1 MKEKL
6 SEVLINDEFLLINI
20 DDFKNTEDDSFDP
33 DIREFYEASSLPSHI
48 WNQKIM
54 ARPEV
59 YEQILNNTKFQKQK
73 LNPNFFFKVFSLIFL
88 EKIFNFFLLKKAY
101 FMVKIPNQSRIRQ

>member
-1 MKEKL
+1 MIVKEKL

-20 DDFKNTEDDSFDP
+20 DDFENADDDNFDP

-54 ARPEV
+54 ARPEI
-59 YEQILNNTKFQKQK
+59 YEKIINNTKFEKKKLKQ
-73 LNPNFFFKVFSLIFL
+73 NFFFKVSFL
-88 EKIFNFFLLKKAY
+88 FF
-101 FMVKIPNQSRIRQ
+101 